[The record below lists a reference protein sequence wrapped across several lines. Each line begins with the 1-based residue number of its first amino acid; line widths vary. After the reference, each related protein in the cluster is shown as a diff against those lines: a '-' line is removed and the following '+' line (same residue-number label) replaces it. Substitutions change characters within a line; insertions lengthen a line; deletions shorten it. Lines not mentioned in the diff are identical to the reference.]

1 MLTVLITRITQA
13 LQSATLGFTVAAVLG
28 AAALAEPASAQGA
41 ASVPS
46 QAPAPS
52 IAPTTAQTT
61 APAVSRARPRTES
74 DPATAQALRRLFD
87 EEWERRMRH
96 NLEEAAY
103 FGDRRGAE
111 GWTDLSLQAIAVREA
126 ADRAALQR
134 LRALARHKLSAAD
147 QLHYDT
153 FAWLQ
158 QDAVGRQRFKE
169 YLQPVGHQSGPQS
182 ADRIA
187 ELLRLSSAADY
198 RQYIKRLTALPR
210 YLEQHVA
217 LMREGV
223 KAGLV
228 PPKVLMQ
235 RVPDQIAAQVVQDPT
250 ASPFYRPFRRMA
262 TSVAAPEGQAL
273 AQEAQAVIRDHV
285 VPAYRAFARY
295 FNDEYLP
302 KCREDIAATARP
314 DGAAYYEFLARHYTT
329 TTLSAQDIHQ
339 TGLAEV
345 ARIRA
350 EMERV
355 KTQTGFQGSLEAFF
369 TFLRTDA
376 RFYKQTPAELLAA
389 YEAVSKRV
397 DPQMVKV
404 FRKLPR
410 LPYGVRPIPDHQ
422 APHTTTAYY
431 QPGANDGSRAGFYYV
446 NLYRPDMRPTWEMV
460 PLTLHEAVPGHHH
473 QFALGLELADAPTF
487 RRTAYFVAYGEGWGL
502 YAEQLGYDMGLYDD
516 PYDRFGQL
524 VYEMWR
530 AVRLVVDTGMHAM
543 GWSRDRAIA
552 YFRANAAKTEQ
563 DIVNEI
569 DRYIGTPGQAL
580 AYKIG
585 QLRISGLRRQAEQAL
600 GQRFDVRDFNDAVLS
615 TGSVPLAVL
624 EAHMTA
630 WIASQRRP

>member
-1 MLTVLITRITQA
+1 MLTVLITRITQGLPPAA
-13 LQSATLGFTVAAVLG
+13 LAFSL
-28 AAALAEPASAQGA
+28 AAALGAVAMAGPALAQGA
-41 ASVPS
+41 AFTP
-46 QAPAPS
+46 APAP
-52 IAPTTAQTT
+52 AVPQAKPPT
-61 APAVSRARPRTES
+61 VS
-74 DPATAQALRRLFD
+74 DPATARALRQLFD
-87 EEWERRMRH
+87 EEWERRMRQ
-96 NLEEAAY
+96 NPEEAAY
-103 FGDRRGAE
+103 FGDRRGAQ
-111 GWTDLSLQAIAVREA
+111 GWTDLSLQAIAAREA

-134 LRALARHKLSAAD
+134 LRAIARQKLSPAD

-158 QDAVGRQRFKE
+158 QEAVRRQDFKE
-169 YLQPVGHQSGPQS
+169 HLQPVGHQSGPQT
-182 ADRIA
+182 ADRIG
-187 ELLRLSSAADY
+187 ELLRFSSAADY
-198 RQYIKRLTALPR
+198 RLYIHRLSALPR
-210 YLEQHVA
+210 YLEQHIA

-235 RVPDQIAAQVVQDPT
+235 RVPAQIAAQVVQDPK
-250 ASPFYRPFRRMA
+250 ASPFYRPFKRMA
-262 TSVAAPEGQAL
+262 ASLAADEGQAL
-273 AQEAQAVIRDHV
+273 ALEAQAVIRDQV
-285 VPAYRAFARY
+285 VPAYQAFGRY
-295 FNDEYLP
+295 FLEEYLP
-302 KCREDIAATARP
+302 SCREDIAATARP
-314 DGAAYYEFLARHYTT
+314 DGAAYYEFLARAYTT
-329 TTLSAQDIHQ
+329 TTLSAEDIHQ

-355 KTQTGFQGSLEAFF
+355 KAQTGFQGSLEAFF
-369 TFLRTDA
+369 TFLRTDP

-389 YEAVSKRV
+389 YEAVSKRI

-422 APHTTTAYY
+422 APDTTTAYY

-446 NLYRPDMRPTWEMV
+446 NLYRPEMRPTWEMV

-530 AVRLVVDTGMHAM
+530 AVRLVVDTGMHAK
-543 GWSRDRAIA
+543 GWSRERAIA

-600 GQRFDVRDFNDAVLS
+600 GDRFDVRDFNDAVLS

-624 EAHMTA
+624 EAHMAA
-630 WIASQRRP
+630 WIAAQRRP